1 MDEVDPPKSSADFQE
16 LSLSVES
23 TPLTLTLKI
32 FLGISALSDQTRKKK
47 LCTSS
52 CIIHLAF
59 YLKRKAF
66 FTEINGVLPIIV

>member
-32 FLGISALSDQTRKKK
+32 FLGISALSDQTRKK
-47 LCTSS
+47 SYEP
-52 CIIHLAF
+52 ILASF
-59 YLKRKAF
+59 
-66 FTEINGVLPIIV
+66 I

>member
-32 FLGISALSDQTRKKK
+32 FWELVHSPIRREKKAMHQFLHHSFSVLS
-47 LCTSS
+47 
-52 CIIHLAF
+52 
-59 YLKRKAF
+59 
-66 FTEINGVLPIIV
+66 